1 MRILTDWFPAH
12 MKPVY
17 VGYYLTRDGNTTD
30 EDVDDVPIL
39 LWWNGRDWIFPG
51 GSRLSYPRQFMGL
64 AFNSENVLSTN
75 GWMVLGCAMTQG
87 TGGGQRRE
95 AA

>member
-1 MRILTDWFPAH
+1 

-64 AFNSENVLSTN
+64 AFNPENVLSTN